1 MVEKA
6 YEALGKKED
15 TEKRMKE
22 AETED
27 YCIKDVT
34 CFDTMDEE
42 MRAKA
47 EAFAREYAAF
57 LDLSKTEREATAEA
71 VRMAEAAGFVPYSF
85 GKKVKPGE
93 KYYFNN
99 RGKSVHLFIIGKR
112 PLEDGVRICAAHIDS
127 PRLDLKPHPLYEESG
142 LGYCKTRYYGGI
154 KKYQWTTVPL
164 ALHGTVVLEDG
175 RAVDI
180 RIGESDEDP
189 IFYISDLLPH
199 LDREQG
205 AKPLSKAIPAEN
217 LNVLMGAVP
226 APSKA
231 GKADKAANA
240 VKKNLMR
247 LLNERYGMTEDDF
260 FSAELS
266 FVPAMKAREIGL
278 DRSLLGAY
286 GHDDRVCAYPVLR
299 SVLDTVGT
307 PENTIY
313 AILADKEETGSDG
326 VTGMQCDLMFD
337 ILENLSLTLG
347 ANPAGVRMHSKCL
360 SADVNA
366 AYDPIYADVF
376 DPRNSSYL
384 NRGVVV
390 TKYTGGAGKGG
401 TSDASAEFVAFV
413 RRALAGGGVL
423 WQTGELGK
431 VEAGGGGTVAK
442 YIANRNI
449 DTIDIGVPVL
459 SMHAPYEVVSK
470 YDVYQMYLAAGAF
483 YRFSEV

>member
-1 MVEKA
+1 MKNQKDEIRGTTEASEKA
-6 YEALGKKED
+6 EA
-15 TEKRMKE
+15 
-22 AETED
+22 D
-27 YCIKDVT
+27 YCSEEIT
-34 CFDTMDEE
+34 CFDAMDEAA
-42 MRAKA
+42 MAAA
-47 EAFAREYAAF
+47 ESFARKYAAF
-57 LDLSKTEREATAEA
+57 LDTSKTEREAAAEA
-71 VRMAEAAGFVPYSF
+71 VRMAEAAGFAPYTF
-85 GKKVKPGE
+85 GCAVKPGE

-99 RGKSVHLFIIGKR
+99 RGKSVHLFIVGRR
-112 PLEDGVRICAAHIDS
+112 PLEEGVRICAAHIDS
-127 PRLDLKPHPLYEESG
+127 PRLDLKPHPLYEDNG

-164 ALHGTVVLEDG
+164 ALHGTVVLQDG

-180 RIGESDEDP
+180 CIGEEEGDP

-226 APSKA
+226 APGQTEK
-231 GKADKAANA
+231 KI
-240 VKKNLMR
+240 KKNLMR
-247 LLNERYGMTEDDF
+247 LLHEKYGMTEDDF

-299 SVLDTVGT
+299 AILDTELP
-307 PENTIY
+307 PEHTVY

-337 ILENLSLTLG
+337 ILENLALSVG
-347 ANPAGVRMHSKCL
+347 ANPAAVRMHSKCL

-366 AYDPIYADVF
+366 AFDPIYADVF

-390 TKYTGGAGKGG
+390 TKYTGGAGKSG
-401 TSDASAEFVAFV
+401 TSDASAEFVSFV
-413 RRALAGGGVL
+413 RRALAASGVL

-449 DTIDIGVPVL
+449 DTIDVGVPVL
-459 SMHAPYEVVSK
+459 SMHAPYEAVSK
-470 YDVYQMYLAAGAF
+470 YDVYQMYLAAAAF
-483 YRFSEV
+483 YGYCEDFDKAL